1 MIIFLYVMVFITMF
15 LLLGF
20 YFVDSIIA
28 FKHRKEIQ
36 NNRAI
41 IKSLKEQIKQQQV
54 INKI

>member
-15 LLLGF
+15 FVLSF
-20 YFVDSIIA
+20 YVADSIIA

-36 NNRAI
+36 NNRSI